1 MAVIT
6 SDEPYYSSWSAPGPP
21 KNAYEQAAQGMMQA
35 GIGSLSGNQYDGPAS
50 MMTTSPGGNNYYH
63 PNFNTVSSNLTNYLR
78 IKNGDVSNVQ
88 YGISDFVNPNTGNAM
103 SLSTAFGPNSV
114 YARHVYPDGSGYE
127 EQGGNTYP
135 IQLKGPQTWRINPGN
150 NKGIQAALN
159 NKYRLMNASDVRQMD
174 INRATREYNESM
186 LPKEL
191 QPDYYTEGP
200 AGMDE
205 SLIPEYTNDF
215 ELDMFLEGLTPED
228 LGSVPTLMAELSDPQ
243 INFMNSPM
251 GTPDFFSSYQD
262 YKDMVDSY
270 EKKPFLGFGGQEPA
284 TDPEV
289 IEYIKER
296 YGTLP
301 WSTVI

>member
-1 MAVIT
+1 MAVE
-6 SDEPYYSSWSAPGPP
+6 DYSYSWSAPGPP

-35 GIGSLSGNQYDGPAS
+35 GIGSLSGNQYDGLAS
-50 MMTTSPGGNNYYH
+50 MMTTSPAGNNYYQ
-63 PNFNTVSSNLTNYLR
+63 PNFNVVNSSTTEKLR
-78 IKNGDVSNVQ
+78 HINNDSSGMS
-88 YGISDFVNPNTGNAM
+88 YSISDFINPDTGNAM
-103 SLSTAFGPNSV
+103 SMSQASNAFAPFNSS
-114 YARHVYPDGSGYE
+114 ARFVYPDGSGYE
-127 EQGGNTYP
+127 ERGDDLYP

-150 NKGIQAALN
+150 NLGIQAALN

-228 LGSVPTLMAELSDPQ
+228 LGSVPTLMAEAMQALPDEREVAEAL
-243 INFMNSPM
+243 
-251 GTPDFFSSYQD
+251 TPDAAFKILQGLADKSPEYF
-262 YKDMVDSY
+262 YK
-270 EKKPFLGFGGQEPA
+270 
-284 TDPEV
+284 
-289 IEYIKER
+289 
-296 YGTLP
+296 TLP
-301 WSTVI
+301 MIYGDDLWDETPMFNYGGDFYGNSELSWG